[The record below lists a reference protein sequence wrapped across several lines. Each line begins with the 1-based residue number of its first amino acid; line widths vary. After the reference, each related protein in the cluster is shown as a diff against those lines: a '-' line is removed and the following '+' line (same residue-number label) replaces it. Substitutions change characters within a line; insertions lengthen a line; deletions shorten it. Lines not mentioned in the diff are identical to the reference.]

1 VIARLRRGAD
11 YVCELRRLGVTAATS
26 LLLAAT
32 FSGCTGSREALA
44 SGCTAKD
51 RSFLQTATVDMTAFG
66 IWRQDYAAGSISAK
80 EAARAAFD
88 AAERVSHVE
97 PNHPS
102 LRTAAQY
109 LDGMFKTY
117 GEAVRLRAQGKD
129 DGERMYRAFTLA
141 FGAQD
146 VLAKAQPTLQQQG
159 CDVGPLL

>member
-1 VIARLRRGAD
+1 MIARLLGGAND
-11 YVCELRRLGVTAATS
+11 LCELRRLGVTAATL

-32 FSGCTGSREALA
+32 ISGCTGSREALA
-44 SGCTAKD
+44 STCTAKD
-51 RSFLQTATVDMTAFG
+51 RSFLQAATVDMTAFG
-66 IWRQDYAAGSISAK
+66 IWRQDHATGSMSAE
-80 EAARAAFD
+80 EAAREAFD

-102 LRTAAQY
+102 LRTAGQY

-146 VLAKAQPTLQQQG
+146 VLAKAQPALQQQG